1 MELSSTFMCW
11 NTRALRSSWEMSTLC
26 RGVHTAAQFV
36 VGHHRSCQKD
46 LNHHR
51 CAISA
56 QHMNVGVT
64 PVSQSPV
71 PLCFKS
77 KQGSIYALQSS
88 AVTVQNYIFATPATW
103 LLKIYC
109 LEIFLSDHITVVCM
123 ILLFSIL
130 QRNFSAFAHFWQTS
144 YLLLIHYYIAL
155 LKMQSFTQ
163 FLHVV
168 PTQRD

>member
-1 MELSSTFMCW
+1 MNLNGTELNLYVLKHKSPEILLRDEHTVPWSSHSCSVCCW
-11 NTRALRSSWEMSTLC
+11 PPSLLPER
-26 RGVHTAAQFV
+26 
-36 VGHHRSCQKD
+36 

-64 PVSQSPV
+64 PVNQSPV

-109 LEIFLSDHITVVCM
+109 LEIFISDHITVVCM

-130 QRNFSAFAHFWQTS
+130 QRNFSAFAHF
-144 YLLLIHYYIAL
+144 
-155 LKMQSFTQ
+155 
-163 FLHVV
+163 
-168 PTQRD
+168 